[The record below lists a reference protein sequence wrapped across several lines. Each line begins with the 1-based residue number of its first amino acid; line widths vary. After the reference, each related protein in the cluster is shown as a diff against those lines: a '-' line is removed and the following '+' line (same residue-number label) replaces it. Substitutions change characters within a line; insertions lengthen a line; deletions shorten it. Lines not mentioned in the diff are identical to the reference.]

1 MITDPVVDPDI
12 RDVRNVVRQFVR
24 ERFTDESVRSTA
36 SGGGMDRASWKLMAE
51 LGWTGLSIPEESGG
65 AGLGVT
71 ELCVLLQ
78 ELGGALAPVPFLSTA
93 GLAVTALRKAASR
106 EAAEQ
111 LLPQIAEGTVYSAVV
126 LGNPNAWPG
135 HGRSTISA
143 EQRASGWTLSGH
155 SSYCLDADG
164 AQPLLVVAPISAN
177 SYGLFGVGP
186 GAAGVAVRQVPS
198 VDITRKVVD
207 LTFDAT
213 PADALHAQPLTAE
226 QVASI
231 VDTMAVLLAAEATG
245 SAHRCLEDTLE
256 YLRTRHQFGKPIG
269 SFQALKHRCA
279 EMAVRLT
286 MAKELVFAAAA
297 AADAGSEK
305 AMRIAAPLALTRAL
319 EVSTHIA
326 EEGIQ
331 LHGGIGFTDEAAV
344 GMYYKRALSDTELLA
359 HSVDVRARL
368 ARALADDDAAYRQGN
383 SRRAA

>member
-12 RDVRNVVRQFVR
+12 HDVRNVVRQFVR
-24 ERFTDESVRSTA
+24 ERLNEESVRSTA
-36 SGGGMDRASWKLMAE
+36 SADGIDKDSWKLMAE
-51 LGWTGLSIPEESGG
+51 LGWTGLGIPEEFGG

-93 GLAVTALRKAASR
+93 GMAVAALRMAASH
-106 EAAEQ
+106 EASER
-111 LLPQIAEGTVYSAVV
+111 LLPQIAEGTAHSAVV
-126 LGNPNAWPG
+126 LGSSNGWPG
-135 HGRSTISA
+135 QGHDTIGA
-143 EQRASGWTLSGH
+143 QQRASGWTLSGH
-155 SSYCLDADG
+155 SSYCLDADR
-164 AQPLLVVAPISAN
+164 AQPLLVVAAVGAN
-177 SYGLFGVGP
+177 SYGLFGIEP
-186 GAAGVAVRQVPS
+186 GAVGVVVRQVPA
-198 VDITRKVVD
+198 VDITRKLVD
-207 LTFDAT
+207 LTFDAA
-213 PADALHAQPLTAE
+213 PADALHAQPLTPE
-226 QVASI
+226 QVASV

-245 SAHRCLEDTLE
+245 SAQRCLETTLE

-279 EMAVRLT
+279 EMAVTLT
-286 MAKELVFAAAA
+286 MAKELVFAAAGT
-297 AADAGSEK
+297 ADAESQK
-305 AMRIAAPLALTRAL
+305 SLRIAAPLALTRAL

-368 ARALADDDAAYRQGN
+368 ARVLADDAAYRQVN

>member
-12 RDVRNVVRQFVR
+12 RDVRDVVRQFVR
-24 ERFTDESVRSTA
+24 ERLNEESVRSIA
-36 SGGGMDRASWKLMAE
+36 SGDGIDMDSWKLMAE
-51 LGWTGLSIPEESGG
+51 LGWTGLGIPEESGG

-93 GLAVTALRKAASR
+93 GLAVVALRRAASH
-106 EAAEQ
+106 EASER
-111 LLPQIAEGTVYSAVV
+111 LLPQIAEGTAHSAVV
-126 LGNPNAWPG
+126 LSSSNGWPG
-135 HGRSTISA
+135 HGNDTISA
-143 EQRASGWTLSGH
+143 QQRASGWTLSGH
-155 SSYCLDADG
+155 SSYCLDADR
-164 AQPLLVVAPISAN
+164 AQPLLVVAPVSTN
-177 SYGLFGVGP
+177 SYGLFGVEP
-186 GAAGVAVRQVPS
+186 DTIGVAVRQVPT

-213 PADALHAQPLTAE
+213 PADALHAQPLSAE
-226 QVASI
+226 QIASI

-245 SAHRCLEDTLE
+245 SAHRCLENTLE

-297 AADAGSEK
+297 TSDADNQKSL
-305 AMRIAAPLALTRAL
+305 RIAAPLALARAL

-368 ARALADDDAAYRQGN
+368 VRVLADDAAYRHTN
-383 SRRAA
+383 NRRAA